1 MEVGGEVKKRGER
14 RREEEG
20 EGIPKNM
27 NYKATDQLFNLH
39 AAVLLCSL

>member
-20 EGIPKNM
+20 EGIPKK
-27 NYKATDQLFNLH
+27 YELQ
-39 AAVLLCSL
+39 SY